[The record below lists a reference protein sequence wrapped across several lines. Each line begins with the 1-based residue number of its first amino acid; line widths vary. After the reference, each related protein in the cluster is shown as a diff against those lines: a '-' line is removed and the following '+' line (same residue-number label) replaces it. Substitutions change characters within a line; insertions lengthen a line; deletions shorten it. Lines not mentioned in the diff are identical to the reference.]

1 MRAAGVLGVVSVV
14 SALLALSNWRTAVI
28 AVVLGALA
36 LLAVRLRSERFV
48 AAVGAAFLLAAL
60 AQLVDKS
67 WLGATG
73 STASLWIGLGAGL
86 LALGLYGGAGP
97 PDRDDLAA

>member
-14 SALLALSNWRTAVI
+14 SALLALSIWRTAVV
-28 AVVLGALA
+28 AVVLGVLA
-36 LLAVRLRSERFV
+36 LLAVRLRKERLV

-60 AQLVDKS
+60 VQVLDKS

-73 STASLWIGLGAGL
+73 SMASLWIGLGAGL
-86 LALGLYGGAGP
+86 LALGLYGGARP
-97 PDRDDLAA
+97 PDSDEISP